1 MGIEPD
7 HIGQA
12 VDDLIAEHLVTPI
25 SASLVA
31 HAARPAHLAAVEAY
45 RALGDHITAMGRLVL
60 TSPWADAELAEMDR
74 EVCRLAY
81 NIEQAME
88 RMRLLRECQG
98 AAH

>member
-1 MGIEPD
+1 MAFNPD
-7 HIGQA
+7 PIGQA
-12 VDDLIAEHLVTPI
+12 VDDLVAERSATPN
-25 SASLVA
+25 SASPVD

-45 RALGDHITAMGRLVL
+45 EALGNHIVAMGRLVL